1 MAAWRVG
8 SDDAL
13 TPDAPR
19 QEAPLPRNVLALSV
33 VSFLTDVSSEMIY
46 PVLPLFLT
54 TVIGAG
60 AGTVGAIEGMA
71 ESTAAMLK
79 LASGWWSDRVRRKP
93 LVLFGYGLAA
103 VARPLMA
110 MAGSAGQVLAVR
122 LADRVGKGV
131 RSAPRDALIA
141 DAVSPAQRGRAFGT
155 HRAADNAGAV
165 LGPLIAWVL
174 LQPLA
179 MPVRSVMWWAAVP
192 GVLSV
197 VVLVGWVREHAA
209 RTQRTSRQT
218 VAVHAVSASGASA
231 ASSGRSP
238 LLAAPGSLAPPFWR
252 YLAVLL
258 LFTLGNSSDAFLL
271 LRATQ
276 LGVPVAL
283 IPVLWACLSVVKA
296 ASSIPG
302 GRLSDRVG
310 RKPVIV
316 GGWIVYSIVYIML
329 ARAHSAWEIWGL
341 FAVYGVYFGLTEG
354 VEKAMVADLV
364 PAATRGAAYGWYNFT
379 VGLGALP
386 ASVLFGVV
394 WERWGAATAFGMGAV
409 IAVVAAVAMWLLV
422 AEPRSADAT

>member
-1 MAAWRVG
+1 MTPA
-8 SDDAL
+8 DDAR
-13 TPDAPR
+13 P
-19 QEAPLPRNVLALSV
+19 PLPRNVKALAA

-46 PVLPLFLT
+46 PLLPVFVT
-54 TVIGAG
+54 TVLGAG
-60 AGTVGAIEGMA
+60 AGAVGTIEGIA
-71 ESTAAMLK
+71 ESTASLLK

-122 LADRVGKGV
+122 MADRVGKGV
-131 RSAPRDALIA
+131 RSSPRDALIA
-141 DAVSPAQRGRAFGT
+141 DVVEPSQRGRAFGV

-165 LGPLIAWVL
+165 LGPLIAWAL
-174 LQPLA
+174 LQPMA

-192 GVLSV
+192 GALAV
-197 VVLVGWVREHAA
+197 VVIAVWVREGARSAA
-209 RTQRTSRQT
+209 R
-218 VAVHAVSASGASA
+218 VSVPPISAGAK
-231 ASSGRSP
+231 P
-238 LLAAPGSLAPPFWR
+238 MLAPPATINVEYWR

-283 IPVLWACLSVVKA
+283 IPVLWACLSVVKS

-302 GRLSDRVG
+302 GTLSDRVG
-310 RKPVIV
+310 RKPLIV
-316 GGWIVYSIVYIML
+316 GGWIVYSIVYILL
-329 ARAHSAWEIWGL
+329 AKANAAWQLWVL

-364 PAATRGAAYGWYNFT
+364 PAERRGAAYGWYNFT

-394 WERWGAATAFGMGAV
+394 WERWGAAAAFQMGAV
-409 IAVVAAVAMWLLV
+409 IAALAAVAMLLV
-422 AEPRSADAT
+422 VREPNDRPIARLSSRSR

>member
-1 MAAWRVG
+1 MTPA
-8 SDDAL
+8 DDAR
-13 TPDAPR
+13 P
-19 QEAPLPRNVLALSV
+19 PLPRNVKALAA

-46 PVLPLFLT
+46 PLLPVFVT
-54 TVIGAG
+54 TVLGAG
-60 AGTVGAIEGMA
+60 AGAVGTIEGIA
-71 ESTAAMLK
+71 ESTASLLK

-122 LADRVGKGV
+122 MADRVGKGV
-131 RSAPRDALIA
+131 RSSPRDALIA
-141 DAVSPAQRGRAFGT
+141 DVVEPSQRGRAFGV

-165 LGPLIAWVL
+165 LGPLIAWAL
-174 LQPLA
+174 LQPMA
-179 MPVRSVMWWAAVP
+179 MPVRFVMWWAAVP
-192 GVLSV
+192 GALAV
-197 VVLVGWVREHAA
+197 VVIAVWVREGARSAA
-209 RTQRTSRQT
+209 R
-218 VAVHAVSASGASA
+218 VSVPPISAGAK
-231 ASSGRSP
+231 P
-238 LLAAPGSLAPPFWR
+238 MLAPPATINVEYWR

-283 IPVLWACLSVVKA
+283 IPVLWACLSVVKS

-302 GRLSDRVG
+302 GTLSDRVG
-310 RKPVIV
+310 RKPLIV
-316 GGWIVYSIVYIML
+316 GGWIVYSIVYILL
-329 ARAHSAWEIWGL
+329 AKANAAWQLWVL

-364 PAATRGAAYGWYNFT
+364 PAERRGAAYGWYNFT

-394 WERWGAATAFGMGAV
+394 WERWGAAAAFQMGAV
-409 IAVVAAVAMWLLV
+409 IAALAAVAMLLV
-422 AEPRSADAT
+422 VREPHFDPTVRLSSRSR

>member
-1 MAAWRVG
+1 MSSAG
-8 SDDAL
+8 DA
-13 TPDAPR
+13 R
-19 QEAPLPRNVLALSV
+19 SPLPRNVKALAV

-46 PVLPLFLT
+46 PLLPVFLT
-54 TVIGAG
+54 TVLGAG
-60 AGTVGAIEGMA
+60 AGAVGTIEGIA
-71 ESTAAMLK
+71 ESTAALLK

-122 LADRVGKGV
+122 MADRVGKGV
-131 RSAPRDALIA
+131 RSSPRDALIA
-141 DAVSPAQRGRAFGT
+141 DVVEPSQRGRAFGV

-165 LGPLIAWVL
+165 LGPLIAWAL
-174 LQPLA
+174 LQRYS
-179 MPVRSVMWWAAVP
+179 MPVRTVMWWAAVP
-192 GVLSV
+192 GALAV
-197 VVLVGWVREHAA
+197 VVIAVWVREGA
-209 RTQRTSRQT
+209 R
-218 VAVHAVSASGASA
+218 SA
-231 ASSGRSP
+231 AAKP
-238 LLAAPGSLAPPFWR
+238 MLAAAKPMLAPPQTISGEFWR

-276 LGVPVAL
+276 LGVPVAW
-283 IPVLWACLSVVKA
+283 IPVLWACLSVVKS

-302 GRLSDRVG
+302 GTLSDRVG
-310 RKPVIV
+310 RKPLII
-316 GGWIVYSIVYIML
+316 GGWIVYSTVYILL
-329 ARAHSAWEIWGL
+329 AKANAAWQLWAL

-364 PAATRGAAYGWYNFT
+364 PAERRGAAYGWYNFT

-394 WERWGAATAFGMGAV
+394 WERWGAAAAFQMGAV
-409 IAVVAAVAMWLLV
+409 IAALAAVAMLLV
-422 AEPRSADAT
+422 VREPND

>member
-1 MAAWRVG
+1 MTPA
-8 SDDAL
+8 DDAR
-13 TPDAPR
+13 P
-19 QEAPLPRNVLALSV
+19 PLPRNVKALAA

-46 PVLPLFLT
+46 PLLPVFVT
-54 TVIGAG
+54 TVLGAG
-60 AGTVGAIEGMA
+60 AGAVGTIEGIA
-71 ESTAAMLK
+71 ESTASLLK

-122 LADRVGKGV
+122 MADRVGKGV
-131 RSAPRDALIA
+131 RSSPRDALIA
-141 DAVSPAQRGRAFGT
+141 DVVEPSQRGRAFGV

-165 LGPLIAWVL
+165 LGPLIAWAL
-174 LQPLA
+174 LQPMA

-192 GVLSV
+192 GALAV
-197 VVLVGWVREHAA
+197 VVIAVWVREGARSAA
-209 RTQRTSRQT
+209 R
-218 VAVHAVSASGASA
+218 VSVPPISAGAK
-231 ASSGRSP
+231 P
-238 LLAAPGSLAPPFWR
+238 MLAPPATINVEYWR

-283 IPVLWACLSVVKA
+283 IPVLWACLSVVKS

-302 GRLSDRVG
+302 GTLSDRVG
-310 RKPVIV
+310 RKPLIV
-316 GGWIVYSIVYIML
+316 GGWIVYSIVYILL
-329 ARAHSAWEIWGL
+329 AKANAAWQLWVL

-364 PAATRGAAYGWYNFT
+364 PAERRGAAYGWYNFT

-394 WERWGAATAFGMGAV
+394 WERWGAAAAFQMGAV
-409 IAVVAAVAMWLLV
+409 IAALAAVAMLLV
-422 AEPRSADAT
+422 VREPNDRPTARLSSRSR

>member
-1 MAAWRVG
+1 MSSAG
-8 SDDAL
+8 DA
-13 TPDAPR
+13 R
-19 QEAPLPRNVLALSV
+19 SPLPRNVKALAA

-46 PVLPLFLT
+46 PLLPVFLT
-54 TVIGAG
+54 TVLGAG
-60 AGTVGAIEGMA
+60 AGAVGTIEGIA
-71 ESTAAMLK
+71 ESTAALLK

-122 LADRVGKGV
+122 MADRVGKGV
-131 RSAPRDALIA
+131 RSSPRDALIA
-141 DAVSPAQRGRAFGT
+141 DVVETSQRGRAFGV

-165 LGPLIAWVL
+165 LGPLIAWAL
-174 LQPLA
+174 LQRYS
-179 MPVRSVMWWAAVP
+179 MPVRTVMWWAAVP
-192 GVLSV
+192 GALAV
-197 VVLVGWVREHAA
+197 VVIAVWVREGA
-209 RTQRTSRQT
+209 RE
-218 VAVHAVSASGASA
+218 GARSA
-231 ASSGRSP
+231 AAKPMRAAAKPMLALPQTISGE
-238 LLAAPGSLAPPFWR
+238 FWR

-276 LGVPVAL
+276 LGVPVAW
-283 IPVLWACLSVVKA
+283 IPVLWACLSVVKS

-302 GRLSDRVG
+302 GTLSDRVG
-310 RKPVIV
+310 RKPLII
-316 GGWIVYSIVYIML
+316 GGWIVYSIVYILL
-329 ARAHSAWEIWGL
+329 AKANAAWQLWAL

-364 PAATRGAAYGWYNFT
+364 PAERRGAAYGWYNFT

-394 WERWGAATAFGMGAV
+394 WERWGAAAAFQMGAV
-409 IAVVAAVAMWLLV
+409 IAALAAVAMLLV
-422 AEPRSADAT
+422 VREPNDRPIARLSSRSR

>member
-1 MAAWRVG
+1 MTPA
-8 SDDAL
+8 DDAR
-13 TPDAPR
+13 P
-19 QEAPLPRNVLALSV
+19 PLPRNVKALAA

-46 PVLPLFLT
+46 PLLPVFVT
-54 TVIGAG
+54 TVLGAG
-60 AGTVGAIEGMA
+60 AGAVGTIEGIA
-71 ESTAAMLK
+71 ESTASLLK

-122 LADRVGKGV
+122 MADRVGKGV
-131 RSAPRDALIA
+131 RSSPRDALIA
-141 DAVSPAQRGRAFGT
+141 DVVEPSQRGRAFGV

-165 LGPLIAWVL
+165 LGPLIAWAL
-174 LQPLA
+174 LQPMA
-179 MPVRSVMWWAAVP
+179 MPVRFVMWWAAVP
-192 GVLSV
+192 GALAV
-197 VVLVGWVREHAA
+197 VVIAVWVREGARSAA
-209 RTQRTSRQT
+209 R
-218 VAVHAVSASGASA
+218 VSVPPISAGAK
-231 ASSGRSP
+231 P
-238 LLAAPGSLAPPFWR
+238 MLAPPATINVEYWR

-283 IPVLWACLSVVKA
+283 IPVLWACLSVVKS

-302 GRLSDRVG
+302 GTLSDRVG
-310 RKPVIV
+310 RKPLIV
-316 GGWIVYSIVYIML
+316 GGWIVYSIVYILL
-329 ARAHSAWEIWGL
+329 AKANAAWQLWVL

-364 PAATRGAAYGWYNFT
+364 SAERRGAAYGWYNFT

-394 WERWGAATAFGMGAV
+394 WERWGAAAAFQMGAV
-409 IAVVAAVAMWLLV
+409 IAALAAVAMLLV
-422 AEPRSADAT
+422 VREPHFDPTVRLSSRSR

>member
-1 MAAWRVG
+1 MSSAG
-8 SDDAL
+8 DA
-13 TPDAPR
+13 R
-19 QEAPLPRNVLALSV
+19 SPLPRNVKALAA

-46 PVLPLFLT
+46 PLLPVFLT
-54 TVIGAG
+54 TVLGAG
-60 AGTVGAIEGMA
+60 AGAVGTIEGIA
-71 ESTAAMLK
+71 ESTAALLK

-122 LADRVGKGV
+122 MADRVGKGV
-131 RSAPRDALIA
+131 RSSPRDALIA
-141 DAVSPAQRGRAFGT
+141 DVVEPSQRGRAFGV

-165 LGPLIAWVL
+165 LGPLIAWAL
-174 LQPLA
+174 LQRYS
-179 MPVRSVMWWAAVP
+179 MPVRTVMWWAAVP
-192 GVLSV
+192 GALAV
-197 VVLVGWVREHAA
+197 VVIAVWVREGA
-209 RTQRTSRQT
+209 R
-218 VAVHAVSASGASA
+218 SA
-231 ASSGRSP
+231 AAKP
-238 LLAAPGSLAPPFWR
+238 MLAAAKPMLAPPQTISGEFWR

-276 LGVPVAL
+276 LGVPVAW
-283 IPVLWACLSVVKA
+283 IPVLWACLSVVKS

-302 GRLSDRVG
+302 GTLSDRVG
-310 RKPVIV
+310 RKPLII
-316 GGWIVYSIVYIML
+316 GGWIVYSTVYILL
-329 ARAHSAWEIWGL
+329 AKANAAWQLWAL

-364 PAATRGAAYGWYNFT
+364 PAERRGAAYGWYNFT

-394 WERWGAATAFGMGAV
+394 WERWGAAAAFQMGAV
-409 IAVVAAVAMWLLV
+409 IAALAAVAMLLV
-422 AEPRSADAT
+422 VREPND

>member
-1 MAAWRVG
+1 MTPA
-8 SDDAL
+8 DDAR
-13 TPDAPR
+13 P
-19 QEAPLPRNVLALSV
+19 PLPRNVKALAA

-46 PVLPLFLT
+46 PLLPVFVT
-54 TVIGAG
+54 TVLGAG
-60 AGTVGAIEGMA
+60 AGAVGTIEGIA
-71 ESTAAMLK
+71 ESTASLLK

-122 LADRVGKGV
+122 MADRVGKGV
-131 RSAPRDALIA
+131 RSSPRDALIA
-141 DAVSPAQRGRAFGT
+141 DVVEPSQRGRAFGV

-165 LGPLIAWVL
+165 LGPLIAWAL
-174 LQPLA
+174 LQPMA
-179 MPVRSVMWWAAVP
+179 MPVRFVMWWAAVP
-192 GVLSV
+192 GALAV
-197 VVLVGWVREHAA
+197 VVIAVWVREGARSAA
-209 RTQRTSRQT
+209 R
-218 VAVHAVSASGASA
+218 VSVPPISAGAK
-231 ASSGRSP
+231 P
-238 LLAAPGSLAPPFWR
+238 MLAPPATINVEYWR

-283 IPVLWACLSVVKA
+283 IPVLWACLSVVKS

-302 GRLSDRVG
+302 GTLSDRVG
-310 RKPVIV
+310 RKPLIV
-316 GGWIVYSIVYIML
+316 GGWIVYSIVYILL
-329 ARAHSAWEIWGL
+329 AKANAAWQLWVL

-364 PAATRGAAYGWYNFT
+364 PAERRGAAYGWYNFT

-394 WERWGAATAFGMGAV
+394 WERWGAAAAFQMGAV
-409 IAVVAAVAMWLLV
+409 IAALAAVAMLLV
-422 AEPRSADAT
+422 VREPNDRPIARLSSRSR

>member
-1 MAAWRVG
+1 MTPA
-8 SDDAL
+8 DDAR
-13 TPDAPR
+13 P
-19 QEAPLPRNVLALSV
+19 PLPRNVKALAA

-46 PVLPLFLT
+46 PLLPVFVT
-54 TVIGAG
+54 TVLGAG
-60 AGTVGAIEGMA
+60 AGAVGTIEGIA
-71 ESTAAMLK
+71 ESTASLLK

-122 LADRVGKGV
+122 MADRVGKGV
-131 RSAPRDALIA
+131 RSSPRDALIA
-141 DAVSPAQRGRAFGT
+141 DVVEPSQRGRAFGV

-165 LGPLIAWVL
+165 LGPLIAWAL
-174 LQPLA
+174 LQPMA

-192 GVLSV
+192 GALAV
-197 VVLVGWVREHAA
+197 VVIAVWVREGARSAA
-209 RTQRTSRQT
+209 R
-218 VAVHAVSASGASA
+218 VSVPPISAGAK
-231 ASSGRSP
+231 P
-238 LLAAPGSLAPPFWR
+238 MLAPPATINVEYWR

-283 IPVLWACLSVVKA
+283 IPVLWACLSVVKS

-302 GRLSDRVG
+302 GTLSDRVG
-310 RKPVIV
+310 RKPLIV
-316 GGWIVYSIVYIML
+316 GGWIVYSIVYILL
-329 ARAHSAWEIWGL
+329 AKANAAWQLWVL

-364 PAATRGAAYGWYNFT
+364 PAERRGAAYGWYNFT

-394 WERWGAATAFGMGAV
+394 WERWGAAAAFQMGAV
-409 IAVVAAVAMWLLV
+409 IAALAAVAMLLV
-422 AEPRSADAT
+422 VREPHFDPTVRLSSRSR

>member
-1 MAAWRVG
+1 MTPA
-8 SDDAL
+8 DDAR
-13 TPDAPR
+13 P
-19 QEAPLPRNVLALSV
+19 PLPRNVKAFAA

-46 PVLPLFLT
+46 PLLPVFVT
-54 TVIGAG
+54 TVLGAG
-60 AGTVGAIEGMA
+60 AGAVGTIEGIA
-71 ESTAAMLK
+71 ESTASLLK

-122 LADRVGKGV
+122 MADRVGKGV
-131 RSAPRDALIA
+131 RSSPRDALIA
-141 DAVSPAQRGRAFGT
+141 DVVEPSQRGRAFGV

-165 LGPLIAWVL
+165 LGPLIAWAL
-174 LQPLA
+174 LQPMA
-179 MPVRSVMWWAAVP
+179 MPVRFVMWWAAVP
-192 GVLSV
+192 GALAV
-197 VVLVGWVREHAA
+197 VVIAVWVREGARSAA
-209 RTQRTSRQT
+209 R
-218 VAVHAVSASGASA
+218 VSVPPISAGAK
-231 ASSGRSP
+231 P
-238 LLAAPGSLAPPFWR
+238 MLAPPATINVEYWR

-283 IPVLWACLSVVKA
+283 IPVLWACLSVVKS

-302 GRLSDRVG
+302 GTLSDRVG
-310 RKPVIV
+310 RKPLIV
-316 GGWIVYSIVYIML
+316 GGWIVYSIVYILL
-329 ARAHSAWEIWGL
+329 AKANAAWQLWVL

-364 PAATRGAAYGWYNFT
+364 PAERRGAAYGWYNFT

-394 WERWGAATAFGMGAV
+394 WERWGAAAAFQMGAV
-409 IAVVAAVAMWLLV
+409 IAALAAVAMLLV
-422 AEPRSADAT
+422 VREPHFDPTVRLSSRSR